1 VGPRAFRGRNAFVPA
16 DGATPAFARSV
27 FQVWGKDD
35 LFTPRAVQTSY
46 ARAAALAFVGPQVDT
61 FDATPVTS
69 VSGNLTMPRP
79 VTAAMRQYVPDGYDG
94 HFVVFRNPAATTD
107 AARFVGRVLR
117 GEVPTVPEP

>member
-1 VGPRAFRGRNAFVPA
+1 MSTRLTLSSMVVLLSVFSGCNDGTNNPVGPPEGPGLGVSCTAETKCR
-16 DGATPAFARSV
+16 
-27 FQVWGKDD
+27 
-35 LFTPRAVQTSY
+35 TS
-46 ARAAALAFVGPQVDT
+46 LT
-61 FDATPVTS
+61 CDATPVTGA
-69 VSGNLTMPRP
+69 SGNVTMPRP